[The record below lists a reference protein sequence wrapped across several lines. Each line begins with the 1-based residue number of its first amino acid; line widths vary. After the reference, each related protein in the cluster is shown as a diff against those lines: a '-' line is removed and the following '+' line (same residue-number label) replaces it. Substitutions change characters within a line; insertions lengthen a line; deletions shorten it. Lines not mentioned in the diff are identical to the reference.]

1 MRRIYA
7 QWAYFR
13 RNKSGV
19 SALRHTIFMRLVHIL
34 WFMSTALALSGPR
47 PTSEIVAENVRA
59 EAARRGYSQVAL
71 AEALGMNQSQVSRR
85 WWGRLLWTFDELDD
99 VAEVLG
105 ITVQDLVTDHSVE
118 MQNPRRWIAPR
129 GAAARSKGLEPP
141 TF

>member
-1 MRRIYA
+1 M
-7 QWAYFR
+7 
-13 RNKSGV
+13 
-19 SALRHTIFMRLVHIL
+19 HIL

-85 WWGRLLWTFDELDD
+85 WWGRLLWTFDELDSLAELLD
-99 VAEVLG
+99 VS
-105 ITVQDLVTDHSVE
+105 VQELVTNHSAE
-118 MQNPRRWIAPR
+118 MQNPRRWIAPM